1 MSNFIF
7 SPDYSTAFHG
17 VVFVNE
23 SSDKVIVWVHMHSEW
38 KASPRIPSGESFLP
52 IHITMGERIRWRA
65 VICVTSDIPSR
76 DKVVPNLSASRE
88 SIPVEPSAISAQWSG
103 EHVCVASMLGRYTKI
118 SLC

>member
-1 MSNFIF
+1 MSNLIF

-23 SSDKVIVWVHMHSEW
+23 SSDEVIVWVHVYSEW
-38 KASPRIPSGESFLP
+38 KASPRIPPGESFLP
-52 IHITMGERIRWRA
+52 FHITIGEHMMWRA
-65 VICVTSDIPSR
+65 VICVKSDIPSR
-76 DKVVPNLSASRE
+76 DKVVSDLSASRE

-103 EHVCVASMLGRYTKI
+103 EHVCVASMLGRYTQI